1 MDAILFEDRKAA
13 TDALIKIIPPID
25 PAHTIMLGIPRGGVP
40 MAAQI
45 AKVLHVPVDILL
57 IRKLT
62 SPTNPEYAIGAV
74 SLDQTWIDERSHL
87 SDRALNQAIEETRAL
102 LRTRDKLYRQQKPFP
117 NLHQKT
123 VILVDDGIATGRTLL
138 HAIQLIRQHQP
149 QAIWVAVPLSAPEAA
164 KRIQP
169 LVDRF
174 LCLHQPEP
182 FIGVGRFYRS
192 FPAVTDHEVI
202 QSLRPNPPRPVIQS
216 E

>member
-1 MDAILFEDRKAA
+1 METILFEDRKAA
-13 TDALIKIIPPID
+13 TDALIKIIPPVD

-45 AKVLHVPVDILL
+45 AKVLHIPVDILM

-62 SPTNPEYAIGAV
+62 SSTNPEYAIGAV
-74 SLDQTWIDERSHL
+74 SLDQTWIDERSRL
-87 SDRALNQAIEETRAL
+87 SDTELEQAIHQTREL
-102 LRTRDKLYRQQKPFP
+102 LRTRNQQYRQQKPFP

-138 HAIQLIRQHQP
+138 HAVQWVRLQHP
-149 QAIWVAVPLSAPEAA
+149 MAIWVAVPLSSVDAA
-164 KRIQP
+164 KRIKP

-192 FPAVTDHEVI
+192 FPSVTDPEVI
-202 QSLRPNPPRPVIQS
+202 QALESSAVTH
-216 E
+216 